1 MVGLVLLGA
10 AAARADLAYRED
22 LMRKG
27 YFVCLARAGDEDL
40 CLNRFG
46 RLMWY
51 PRDAE
56 ECEGVGARV
65 DKVISLGGEPKWRDL
80 FKNERC
86 ARRGL
91 PHSVEAVNA
100 GERAGP
106 DGPYAKCDQGFANRY
121 YCDEEFGGYLWYP
134 HGDGNKSCHISTQ
147 FVGLQMEHFWSR
159 PPPELHTGPD
169 WARRKPPIWRS
180 MFRNER
186 CWRLGQK
193 FHAPKLPR

>member
-1 MVGLVLLGA
+1 MRVVVGLMLGLVLLA
-10 AAARADLAYRED
+10 AGAARADLAYRED

-56 ECEGVGARV
+56 ECEGIGARV
-65 DKVISLGGEPKWRDL
+65 EKVIALGGEPKWRDL

-100 GERAGP
+100 GEKQGP
-106 DGPYAKCDQGFANRY
+106 DSQWERCIAN
-121 YCDEEFGGYLWYP
+121 FGYRPNCREKYGNHLWYP
-134 HGDGNKSCHISTQ
+134 HKEGTCPREKK
-147 FVGLQMEHFWSR
+147 FLAREMKEYWAKR
-159 PPPELHTGPD
+159 PEK
-169 WARRKPPIWRS
+169 RRAPYWY
-180 MFRNER
+180 FFFQNER
-186 CWRLGQK
+186 CWRLGRE
-193 FHAPKLPR
+193 FHEPRLPR